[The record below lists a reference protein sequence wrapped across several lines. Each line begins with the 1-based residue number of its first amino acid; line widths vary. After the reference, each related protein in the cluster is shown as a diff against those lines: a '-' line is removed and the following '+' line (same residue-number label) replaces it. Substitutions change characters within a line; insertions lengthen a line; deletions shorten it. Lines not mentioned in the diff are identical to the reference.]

1 MKSVSAIRK
10 DASKALKGYWGI
22 AMLMMLICLAI
33 HFISRLST
41 VLYIV
46 AIIFLLFPLWL
57 GATKA
62 FLNLAKQVEK
72 PSLKTLFAGFSGEWY
87 LKSVE
92 LYLLKWVY
100 TILWGLLF
108 IIPGVIKYLAF
119 SQSTYIALE
128 NPHLTASEVLDESER
143 MMKGH
148 KWQLLWLNLPYWIS
162 QAFIGITLIV
172 LPVALIILYIFGA
185 GLSAVFPPIG
195 VALALISS
203 GALYIYVIILPV
215 IIIIAVI
222 LWVFINTLKEMARAK
237 FYEEVKALQ
246 PTPNVAPE
254 SEVAA

>member
-10 DASKALKGYWGI
+10 DASNALKGYWGI
-22 AMLMMLICLAI
+22 AMLMILICFAI

-100 TILWGLLF
+100 TTLWGLLF

-148 KWQLLWLNLPYWIS
+148 KWQLFWLNLPYWIS
-162 QAFIGITLIV
+162 QAFIVALIA
-172 LPVALIILYIFGA
+172 LPVALLILCIFG
-185 GLSAVFPPIG
+185 GVLSLVFPPIG
-195 VALALISS
+195 AALALISG
-203 GALYIYVIILPV
+203 GAFHIYVIIFPV

-237 FYEEVKALQ
+237 FYEEVKASQ
-246 PTPNVAPE
+246 PTPNAAPE